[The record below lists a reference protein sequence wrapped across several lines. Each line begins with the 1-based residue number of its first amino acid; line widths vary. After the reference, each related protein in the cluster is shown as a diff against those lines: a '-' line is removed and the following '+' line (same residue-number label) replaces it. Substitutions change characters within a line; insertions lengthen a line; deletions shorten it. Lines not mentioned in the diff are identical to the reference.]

1 MKKSQAFA
9 QIGAMTGVVKLSDII
24 MIILQI
30 DNFKL
35 DTLKKLKP
43 AIGYEGED
51 LTLLSEI
58 YVDLTYQRKL
68 KIQTIINRLIDS
80 GGFDKAVAGH
90 IDLAVRPNGRQFVW
104 DGFHRCIKAAICGL
118 LEIKASKFIHD
129 INHSEEQC
137 QKIEAEMFKVR
148 NADQTSMA
156 PDEIFKAKVVFRE
169 KGDTTDKQLTLLKRC
184 MLNVAGT
191 NSDSSAYD
199 LGGFG
204 MFDKNWDSVDTRF
217 MVESSEIIRK
227 AYPNVKTMSVNLL
240 LGMAAL
246 LHANEKDTTVNT
258 ASITE
263 IKNKFAEMTEG
274 GEVLQ
279 ADFIKP
285 LIAGKKIE
293 SVGRNLLKQGLS
305 SLYNDDGAE
314 VQSLIR
320 ALGITEEDEEVLL
333 ES

>member
-9 QIGAMTGVVKLSDII
+9 QIGAMSEVVKLSDII

-30 DNFKL
+30 DNFKF

-43 AIGYEGED
+43 ASPYTGED
-51 LTLLSEI
+51 LIPLSDI

-68 KIQTIINRLIDS
+68 KIQRLINRLIDS

-90 IDLAVRPNGRQFVW
+90 VDLAVRPDGRKFVW
-104 DGFHRCIKAAICGL
+104 DGFHRSIMAAIVGL
-118 LEIKASKFIHD
+118 LGIKTSIFTHD
-129 INHSEEQC
+129 ITHSEAKC
-137 QKIEAEMFKVR
+137 QRIEAKMFKTR

-156 PDEIFKAKVVFRE
+156 PDEIFRAKVVFR
-169 KGDTTDKQLTLLKRC
+169 DSTAMDQLALLKRC
-184 MLNVAGT
+184 KLNVGNT
-191 NSDSSAYD
+191 NLDTDAYD

-204 MFDKNWDSVDTRF
+204 MFDKNWESVDSRF
-217 MVESSEIIRK
+217 MVEASEVIRK

-246 LHANEKDTTVNT
+246 LSANENEVTVNT

-263 IKNKFAEMTEG
+263 IKNTFAEMTNG
-274 GEVLQ
+274 GNTPQ

-293 SVGRNLLKQGLS
+293 SVARNLLRRGLQK
-305 SLYNDDGAE
+305 LYNDGGDE
-314 VQSLIR
+314 VHSLIR
-320 ALGITEEDEEVLL
+320 AIGITDDDEESL
-333 ES
+333 EES